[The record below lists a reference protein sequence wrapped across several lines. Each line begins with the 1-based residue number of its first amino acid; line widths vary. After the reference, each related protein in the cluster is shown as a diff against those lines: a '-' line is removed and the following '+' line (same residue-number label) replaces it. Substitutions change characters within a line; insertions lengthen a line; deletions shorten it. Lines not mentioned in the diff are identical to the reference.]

1 LPRREEGAV
10 EPNRRIED
18 LLRRYGYEE
27 NRVFRVLAVAVAIL
41 LILRVLRVLALPLA
55 IGAILVVGG
64 WLLLGPPTPSE
75 LIPPIPR
82 LSSNGPVL
90 RNGVVAIV
98 ACGEKRGF
106 EAVGSAP
113 EPRTGTWAVERKGE
127 CNVYYHHPPD
137 AYQREQRHQRAH

>member
-1 LPRREEGAV
+1 V

-41 LILRVLRVLALPLA
+41 
-55 IGAILVVGG
+55 VVGG

-82 LSSNGPVL
+82 HFLQRPG
-90 RNGVVAIV
+90 
-98 ACGEKRGF
+98 GEKRCCRHRGLRG
-106 EAVGSAP
+106 EARIRGSGERTRATDGHVG
-113 EPRTGTWAVERKGE
+113 G
-127 CNVYYHHPPD
+127 
-137 AYQREQRHQRAH
+137 

>member
-1 LPRREEGAV
+1 M

-82 LSSNGPVL
+82 HFLQRPG
-90 RNGVVAIV
+90 
-98 ACGEKRGF
+98 GEKR
-106 EAVGSAP
+106 
-113 EPRTGTWAVERKGE
+113 
-127 CNVYYHHPPD
+127 CC
-137 AYQREQRHQRAH
+137 RHRGLR